1 MTRRMLRL
9 LSLCFV
15 LGVPAWTQSGPPP
28 ILPPIPE
35 TQRDRRDRR
44 TATLDEDAERIERE
58 QLKKLNKERQDAL
71 KKDTDR
77 LLALATE
84 LKQYVDK
91 TNEHV
96 LSVDV
101 IRKAEEIEKLAR
113 SVRSKMRSQ

>member
-9 LSLCFV
+9 LPLCFV

-28 ILPPIPE
+28 SLPPLPDAQHE
-35 TQRDRRDRR
+35 RR
-44 TATLDEDAERIERE
+44 TATPDEDAERIERE
-58 QLKKLNKERQDAL
+58 QLKKLNKQRQEAL
-71 KKDTDR
+71 KHDTDR